1 MSYLCPQQSANHSD
15 ATNTMAKVRSTINPL
30 YTGAAGGYSF
40 YVRKS
45 EQVVRQRKNNSNYGE
60 GASRTVAQQ
69 ERRVK
74 WGNLVNFYKAIK
86 SWQPKAYETKK
97 SGQTDYNVF
106 MSLNSVLM
114 SVCLTKEM
122 ALQGCSVVAGQKISR
137 GSLPKIE
144 HADVNDEGSRG
155 FKITL
160 SNAISSSTTVG
171 QLSADIIA
179 NNPQFKAGDN
189 IAVITFQNVKVS
201 GKLPYASSIYSEVT
215 LDTESDVLLST
226 ITNAS
231 RFIKDTRNHLAFDE
245 SNLPEGE
252 VGMCLIHTRK
262 VEGSLQVST
271 QSILMN
277 GEAIDGEF
285 TSQAWL
291 EECIDSYGV
300 DIDVPLDPSF
310 KLATISSVTANG
322 SAVSDNDLLVGS
334 QELRVYGEYLY
345 GDNFSLT
352 FNGVEYTPL
361 FRGDG
366 YLGFIIGDN
375 GVIEIRANGRY
386 YMSFT
391 VEDVVVPEELPTK
404 MFMEQWNVSA
414 ESVNRKTV
422 NSTNCLQYPYL
433 RNDDHPIFAI
443 SIGKTSRPLVDED
456 TEDWTLMNCS
466 LFRIFT
472 RDNERTV
479 LAMRVTDVTQPAYL
493 MYKGF
498 IVTVFNYTT

>member
-1 MSYLCPQQSANHSD
+1 
-15 ATNTMAKVRSTINPL
+15 MAKVRSTINPL

-69 ERRVK
+69 ERRVM

-86 SWQPKAYETKK
+86 SWQPKAYETKQ

-106 MSLNSVLM
+106 MSLNSVNM
-114 SVCLTKEM
+114 HVGLTKEM
-122 ALQGCSVVAGQKISR
+122 SLQGCSVVAGQKISR

-144 HADVNDEGSRG
+144 HADVSDEGSQG

-171 QLSADIIA
+171 QLAADIIA

-201 GKLPYASSIYSEVT
+201 GTLPYASSIYSEVT
-215 LDTESDVLLST
+215 LDTESATLLSS

-231 RFIKDTRNHLAFDE
+231 RLIKDTRNHLAFDQ
-245 SNLPEGE
+245 SSMPDGE

-262 VEGSLQVST
+262 VAGSLQVST

-277 GEAIDGEF
+277 GDAIDGEF
-285 TSQAWL
+285 TTQAWI
-291 EECIDSYGV
+291 EQCIDSYGV

-322 SAVSDNDLLVGS
+322 SAVSNHDVLEGS
-334 QELRVYGEYLY
+334 QELRVYGDNLY

-361 FRGDG
+361 FRGDD

-375 GVIEIRANGRY
+375 GVVRIETNGRY
-386 YMSFT
+386 FMDFT
-391 VEDVVVPEELPTK
+391 VEDVIVPDGLPNN
-404 MFMEQWNVSA
+404 MFIQQQDSSA
-414 ESVNRKTV
+414 NRVNRRTSPNTKCMNYPFTY
-422 NSTNCLQYPYL
+422 NATYPYYL
-433 RNDDHPIFAI
+433 I
-443 SIGKTSRPLVDED
+443 SIGEAERPFLDDDDDSWSFVNCTKREIQTREGFRTSVRV
-456 TEDWTLMNCS
+456 S
-466 LFRIFT
+466 LNNTSQVGYI
-472 RDNERTV
+472 
-479 LAMRVTDVTQPAYL
+479 LYQ
-493 MYKGF
+493 GF
-498 IVTVFNYTT
+498 IVAVFNYTT